1 MRAGQELGV
10 SAVMQSAPYRWR
22 VRVTMV
28 SCAAVPADVPRITD
42 CGMTGQAFTSG
53 ATRPRSLAHNSLAS
67 SGGLGGS
74 GSTVVRKK
82 IKRRLRTRAAEHGDS
97 GADDFCFIPG
107 IGNICDGR
115 GKRYEWITKAF
126 GFCNS
131 Y

>member
-1 MRAGQELGV
+1 M

-28 SCAAVPADVPRITD
+28 GCAAVPADVPRITD

-67 SGGLGGS
+67 SGLGGLG
-74 GSTVVRKK
+74 TVVRKK
-82 IKRRLRTRAAEHGDS
+82 IKRRLRTRAAEDGDS
-97 GADDFCFIPG
+97 GGDDFCFIPG

-115 GKRYEWITKAF
+115 GKRYE
-126 GFCNS
+126 
-131 Y
+131 

>member
-1 MRAGQELGV
+1 
-10 SAVMQSAPYRWR
+10 MQSAPYRWR

-67 SGGLGGS
+67 SGG
-74 GSTVVRKK
+74 TVVRKK

-97 GADDFCFIPG
+97 GGDDFCFIPG

-115 GKRYEWITKAF
+115 GKRYE
-126 GFCNS
+126 
-131 Y
+131 

>member
-1 MRAGQELGV
+1 
-10 SAVMQSAPYRWR
+10 MQSAPYRWR

-67 SGGLGGS
+67 SGLASSSGRGLG
-74 GSTVVRKK
+74 TVVRKK
-82 IKRRLRTRAAEHGDS
+82 IKRRLRTRAAEDGDS
-97 GADDFCFIPG
+97 GGDDFCFIPG

-115 GKRYEWITKAF
+115 GKRYE
-126 GFCNS
+126 
-131 Y
+131 

>member
-1 MRAGQELGV
+1 M

-67 SGGLGGS
+67 SGGLGG
-74 GSTVVRKK
+74 TVVRKK
-82 IKRRLRTRAAEHGDS
+82 IKRRLRTRAAEQS
-97 GADDFCFIPG
+97 AADDFCFIPG

-115 GKRYEWITKAF
+115 GKRYEWITKAS
-126 GFCNS
+126 GFCSS
-131 Y
+131 YYILYLSYL

>member
-1 MRAGQELGV
+1 
-10 SAVMQSAPYRWR
+10 MQSAPYRWR

-67 SGGLGGS
+67 SSGRGGLASSGG
-74 GSTVVRKK
+74 TVVRKK
-82 IKRRLRTRAAEHGDS
+82 IKRRLRTRAAELGDT
-97 GADDFCFIPG
+97 GGDDFCFIPG

-115 GKRYEWITKAF
+115 GKRYE
-126 GFCNS
+126 
-131 Y
+131 